1 MVDEEKN
8 LNGNAQNAKG
18 VDSEK
23 NNNSKNAKVQK
34 DKDGKVL
41 NAKDA
46 KDVKDVK
53 IPTDK
58 PISSNVENITVN
70 LQVVLATKHYKIREL
85 NNLKISDVIKIGTI
99 NDFVFIYANDIAIAK
114 GELVSGEEGVFV
126 EITQIL

>member
-41 NAKDA
+41 NAKD
-46 KDVKDVK
+46 VK

-70 LQVVLATKHYKIREL
+70 LQVVLATKDYKIREL

-126 EITQIL
+126 EITEIL